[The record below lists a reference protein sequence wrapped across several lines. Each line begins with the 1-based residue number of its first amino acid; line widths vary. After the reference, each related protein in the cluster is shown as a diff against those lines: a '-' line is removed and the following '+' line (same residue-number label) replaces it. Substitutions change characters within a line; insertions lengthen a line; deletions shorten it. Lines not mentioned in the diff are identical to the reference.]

1 MRISSIILS
10 AGPSARMG
18 SPKALLK
25 NGDKNFLQHIIEI
38 LSAKYVEDIH
48 VVLGAFSDEIEP
60 SIADLPVNVLINREW
75 ESGQLSSLITGLHAI
90 DDDRTDGVL
99 VWPVDHPLVSGVL
112 IDELLNAFDNDHGKI
127 IIPKHNGRR
136 GHPVIFP
143 QKTFRELRSAP
154 PDEGARSVVHRNES
168 IVYEV
173 ETSEEAILIN
183 IDTPEDYINYIKK

>member
-10 AGPSARMG
+10 AGSSERMG

-25 NGDKNFLQHIIEI
+25 IGEKTFLQHIIEI
-38 LSAKYVEDIH
+38 LSAKYVEEIH

-60 SIADLPVNVLINREW
+60 SIADLPVNVLINGQW
-75 ESGQLSSLITGLHAI
+75 DSGQLSSLIKGLHAI
-90 DDDRTDGVL
+90 DDDRSDGVL

-112 IDELLNAFDNDHGKI
+112 IDELLNAFENDHEKI
-127 IIPKHNGRR
+127 VIPKYNGRR

-143 QKTFRELRSAP
+143 KKTFHELRLAS
-154 PDEGARSVVHRNES
+154 PDEGARSVVRRNDS

-183 IDTPEDYINYIKK
+183 IDTPEDYINYIKN

>member
-1 MRISSIILS
+1 MRISSIVLS
-10 AGPSARMG
+10 AGSSNRMG

-25 NGDKNFLQHIIEI
+25 IGEKTFLQHIIEI
-38 LSAKYVEDIH
+38 LSAKYVEEIH

-60 SIADLPVNVLINREW
+60 YIADLPVNVLINRQW
-75 ESGQLSSLITGLHAI
+75 DSGQLSSLITGLRAV

-143 QKTFRELRSAP
+143 QKIFYELRSAS
-154 PDEGARSVVHRNES
+154 PDEGARSVVRRNES

-173 ETSEEAILIN
+173 ETSEEAILLN
-183 IDTPEDYINYIKK
+183 IDTPQDYINYIKN

>member
-10 AGPSARMG
+10 AGSSERMG

-25 NGDKNFLQHIIEI
+25 IGEKTFLQHIIEI
-38 LSAKYVEDIH
+38 LSKKYVEEIH
-48 VVLGAFSDEIEP
+48 VVLGALSDEIEP
-60 SIADLPVNVLINREW
+60 SIADLPVNVLINGQW
-75 ESGQLSSLITGLHAI
+75 DSGQLSSLITGLHAI

-112 IDELLNAFDNDHGKI
+112 IDELLNAFENDHAKI
-127 IIPKHNGRR
+127 IIPKYNGRR

-143 QKTFRELRSAP
+143 NKTFHELRSAS

-183 IDTPEDYINYIKK
+183 IDTPEDYINYIKN